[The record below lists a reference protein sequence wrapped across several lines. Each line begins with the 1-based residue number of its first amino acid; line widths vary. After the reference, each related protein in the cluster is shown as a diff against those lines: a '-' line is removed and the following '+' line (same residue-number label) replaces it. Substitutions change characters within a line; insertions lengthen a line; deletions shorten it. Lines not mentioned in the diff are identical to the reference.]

1 MSASAQSLRSKLVR
15 KAYEN
20 PGLRGKLLPVITKM
34 AKAKPKLSKEQRND
48 LAVALRLAQELK
60 GGKEAA
66 TKLPTVVLEAMPG
79 LSAMQTR
86 QQIDR
91 IVEVRQELQMLA
103 DQYDAVLKRLKG
115 LEDEEKEGVKK
126 LKAAAAQ
133 LREKANY
140 CVETE
145 NAILKFQAW
154 LQDAAPGIAQIIM
167 SPEEAKP
174 GEKAGDF
181 FGRVA
186 AECGDAIAKQIQTIW
201 ENCKEDLVVA
211 TPMVKQLK
219 VVEKTSSV
227 PATTVKTA
235 GLADFLV
242 DFKEWLAGKAR
253 SFMRTMGDI
262 GRWLKGFVARTQL
275 VGKAQ
280 KTLTGVLDKN
290 MKATDA
296 FMRKAESGVA

>member
-1 MSASAQSLRSKLVR
+1 MNNAQTLRNKLIR

-20 PGLRGKLLPVITKM
+20 PTLRNKLLPVIQKM
-34 AKAKPKLSKEQRND
+34 AKQQPMPSIN
-48 LAVALRLAQELK
+48 LAIALRLAQELR

-115 LEDEEKEGVKK
+115 LEDEEKEGIKK
-126 LKAAAAQ
+126 LQTAAKN

-145 NAILKFQAW
+145 KAILSFQAW

-167 SPEEAKP
+167 TPEEAKA

-186 AECGDAIAKQIQTIW
+186 VKCGDAISKQVQIIW
-201 ENCKEDLVVA
+201 DNCKEDLVVA

-219 VVEKTSSV
+219 ILEKTSSISAV
-227 PATTVKTA
+227 TLKTA

-242 DFKEWLAGKAR
+242 DFKEWLSGKAR
-253 SFMRTMGDI
+253 SFLQTVGDI
-262 GRWLKGFVARTQL
+262 GRWLKGFITRTKL
-275 VGKAQ
+275 VDEAQ
-280 KTLTGVLDKN
+280 KTLADVLEQN
-290 MKATDA
+290 MKVVDT
-296 FMRKAESGVA
+296 FIKKAA